1 MDRKSVIVL
10 SICFVLFVLWA
21 QLTPK
26 FYPPQMVSRTNT
38 ISSATNVVA
47 SPNAAAPLEAA
58 SQTPWIAPKS
68 GAPEELVVVTNDL
81 ARYTFTSHGGGLK
94 LVELLKYPESV
105 SKASKASTAAR
116 RVATL
121 NAQAQQP
128 VLSLQGSETL
138 VGDGVYKVGKFSG
151 TWTDGTNGARAVSGI
166 RAEKLLTN
174 GLFVVKE
181 FELASNYLV
190 NVRVRFE
197 NRAAL
202 PLMLPPQQWVSGT
215 ATPLDAQDDE
225 ALVGLHWYDM
235 VAKSDHTVDRAHF
248 DNKTLGCLPGTP
260 RLEYRQSGNVSWVS
274 AHNQFFFVALMPGA
288 PAAEVTATRFDVP
301 PPSREEMVAVP
312 GSRTNQFAFQAN
324 MHFAATNLAAGQTLE
339 HRFILFAGPKE
350 FRTLERIA
358 ADLKNGLDSVMGYG
372 GFFGFFSRLL
382 LLSMNG
388 LNALGLSYGLA
399 IIAITVIIK
408 LLFWPLTQASTRSMK
423 RMQKLQPQMKAI
435 QEKFKDDPA
444 KMNKKTMEFMKEH
457 KVSPLGGCLPLLL
470 QIPVFIGFFKMVQS
484 AIELR
489 GASFLWASDLSRP
502 DTIFTIPGLDFNV
515 NPLPLLMGGTM
526 LWQASLTPPSPG
538 MDPAQQKIMKYF
550 PLIFLFM
557 LYNYSAGLTLYWTVQ
572 NLLSIAQMKL
582 TKTVDEPAPNAALPA
597 SALAPKKKK

>member
-1 MDRKSVIVL
+1 MDRKSIIVL
-10 SICFVLFVLWA
+10 SVCFVLFVLWA
-21 QLTPK
+21 QLTPR
-26 FYPPQMVSRTNT
+26 FYPPKMISRTNT
-38 ISSATNVVA
+38 IASATNAVA
-47 SPNAAAPLEAA
+47 SPNAPTSLEAGNQA
-58 SQTPWIAPKS
+58 PWVAPKT
-68 GAPEELVVVTNDL
+68 GAPEELVVVANDL

-94 LVELLKYPESV
+94 LVELFKYPESV
-105 SKASKASTAAR
+105 SKASKASVVAR

-128 VLSLQGSETL
+128 VLSLQGSEAL
-138 VGDGVYKVGKFSG
+138 VGDGVYKLGNFYG
-151 TWTDGTNGARAVSGI
+151 TWTDGTNGSRAVSGV

-197 NRAAL
+197 NRAAQ

-225 ALVGLHWYDM
+225 ALVGLHWYDL
-235 VAKSDHTVDRAHF
+235 VTKSDHTVAGSHF

-260 RLEYRQSGNVSWVS
+260 RTEYRQGGNVSWVA

-288 PAAEVTATRFDVP
+288 PAAEVTAMRFHVP
-301 PPSREEMVAVP
+301 PPSREEMAAHP
-312 GSRTNQFAFQAN
+312 GSRKNQFAYQAN
-324 MHFAATNLAAGQTLE
+324 MHFAATNLAVGQTLE
-339 HRFILFAGPKE
+339 QQFILFAGPKE
-350 FRTLERIA
+350 YRTLERIA
-358 ADLKNGLDSVMGYG
+358 AQLKNELDSVMGYG

-388 LNALGLSYGLA
+388 LNAIGLSYGLA

-408 LLFWPLTQASTRSMK
+408 LIFWPLTQASTRSMK

-457 KVSPLGGCLPLLL
+457 KVSPLGGCLPLVL

-502 DTIFTIPGLDFNV
+502 DTIFTIPGMDFNV
-515 NPLPLLMGGTM
+515 NPLPLMMGGTM

-582 TKTVDEPAPNAALPA
+582 TKTVDEPAPKAALPA

>member
-1 MDRKSVIVL
+1 MDRKSIIVL
-10 SICFVLFVLWA
+10 SVCFVLFVLWA
-21 QLTPK
+21 QLTPR
-26 FYPPQMVSRTNT
+26 FYPPKLISRTNT
-38 ISSATNVVA
+38 IASATNVAA
-47 SPNAAAPLEAA
+47 SPNTATSLEAA
-58 SQTPWIAPKS
+58 NQAPWIAPKS
-68 GAPEELVVVTNDL
+68 GAPEELVVVANDL

-105 SKASKASTAAR
+105 SKASKASTVAR

-138 VGDGVYKVGKFSG
+138 VGDGIYKLGNFSG

-181 FELASNYLV
+181 FELGSNYLV

-197 NRAAL
+197 NRAAQA
-202 PLMLPPQQWVSGT
+202 LMLPPQQWVSGT

-225 ALVGLHWYDM
+225 ALVGLHWYDL

-248 DNKTLGCLPGTP
+248 DNKTLGCFPGTP
-260 RLEYRQSGNVSWVS
+260 RTEYRQAGNVSWVS

-288 PAAEVTATRFDVP
+288 PAAEVTATKFGVP
-301 PPSREEMVAVP
+301 PPSREEMAAHP
-312 GSRTNQFAFQAN
+312 GSRANQFAFQAN

-339 HRFILFAGPKE
+339 QQFILFAGPKE

-358 ADLKNGLDSVMGYG
+358 AQLKNELDSVMGYG

-457 KVSPLGGCLPLLL
+457 KVSPLGGCLPLVL

-502 DTIFTIPGLDFNV
+502 DTIFTIPGMDFNV

-582 TKTVDEPAPNAALPA
+582 TKTVDEPAPKAALPA

>member
-1 MDRKSVIVL
+1 MDRKSIIVL
-10 SICFVLFVLWA
+10 SVCFVLFVLWA
-21 QLTPK
+21 QLTPR
-26 FYPPQMVSRTNT
+26 FYPPKLISRTNT
-38 ISSATNVVA
+38 IASATNVAA
-47 SPNAAAPLEAA
+47 SPNTATSLEAA
-58 SQTPWIAPKS
+58 NQAPWIAPKS
-68 GAPEELVVVTNDL
+68 GAPEELVVVANDL

-105 SKASKASTAAR
+105 SKASKASTVAR

-138 VGDGVYKVGKFSG
+138 VGDGIYKLGNFSG

-181 FELASNYLV
+181 FELGSNYLV

-197 NRAAL
+197 NRAAQA
-202 PLMLPPQQWVSGT
+202 LMLPPQQWVSGT

-248 DNKTLGCLPGTP
+248 DNKTLGCFPGTP
-260 RLEYRQSGNVSWVS
+260 RTEYRQAGNVSWVS

-288 PAAEVTATRFDVP
+288 PAAEVTATKFGVP
-301 PPSREEMVAVP
+301 PPSREEMAAHP
-312 GSRTNQFAFQAN
+312 GSRANQFAFQAN

-339 HRFILFAGPKE
+339 QQFILFAGPKE

-358 ADLKNGLDSVMGYG
+358 AQLKNELDSVMGYG

-457 KVSPLGGCLPLLL
+457 KVSPLGGCLPLVL

-502 DTIFTIPGLDFNV
+502 DTIFTIPGMDFNV

-582 TKTVDEPAPNAALPA
+582 TKTVDEPAPKAALPA